1 MWSSDTKILSFP
13 SDFHWV
19 SSFEIPEDS
28 STWFSKHFVWVCDGP
43 ILGSLAMLTLTS
55 IQNVSGIHWQ
65 ESPALCFRPAS
76 VQKPEPLPSRSLQF
90 EKPQVYTWKS
100 WTVVLTPDEIYS
112 VVADQSVRE
121 EGGVTEKVRLENQ
134 RISKTWID
142 GGVRRTETV
151 RVGGHVV

>member
-1 MWSSDTKILSFP
+1 M
-13 SDFHWV
+13 
-19 SSFEIPEDS
+19 
-28 STWFSKHFVWVCDGP
+28 
-43 ILGSLAMLTLTS
+43 
-55 IQNVSGIHWQ
+55 
-65 ESPALCFRPAS
+65 
-76 VQKPEPLPSRSLQF
+76 
-90 EKPQVYTWKS
+90 
-100 WTVVLTPDEIYS
+100 VLTPDEIYS